1 MKTKNETMDLSEVLG
16 SQQDSESEGAIQTV
30 IGFDKEISI
39 IGGEIR
45 EGQNGE
51 YALIDLKDSQQKQ
64 HKVHSSARPIVDH
77 VKSLI
82 KAWEKNGKVPISCK
96 VVKGISK
103 STGRTFYTLAGLK
116 E

>member
-1 MKTKNETMDLSEVLG
+1 MKSKNETMDLSEVLG

-30 IGFDKEISI
+30 CGFDNEIHI
-39 IGGEIR
+39 LGGEIR

-51 YALIDLKDSQQKQ
+51 YALIDLNDSQGTK
-64 HKVHSSARPIVDH
+64 HKVHSSAKPIVDK
-77 VKSLI
+77 VKSLVSS
-82 KAWEKNGKVPISCK
+82 EKLGKVPIVCK

-103 STGRTFYTLAGLK
+103 STGRTFYTLEGLK